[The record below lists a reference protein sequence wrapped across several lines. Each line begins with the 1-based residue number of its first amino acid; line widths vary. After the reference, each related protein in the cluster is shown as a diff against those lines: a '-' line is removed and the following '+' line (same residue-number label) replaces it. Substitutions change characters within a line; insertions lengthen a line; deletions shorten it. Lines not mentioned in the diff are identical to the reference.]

1 MKKRIFMF
9 ICVILSIIFIVF
21 YKTSKRNNDTDVL
34 KGNLTIIAEGEN
46 YNYLLNLSEKFKKN
60 NPKVNITIK
69 EMKENYFEKGF
80 EDSLKKPNNNAD
92 IVIMPSRYV
101 NYFGSKYP
109 LSFSEVNEF
118 ISSYRDSIRKERID
132 QVTVGDKIMAFPF
145 YDEPVVLYY
154 NKSLLDSN
162 NLKIEDI
169 RTWNHILSF
178 KNSINNNILAYTG
191 EDYFEFYNILMNQ
204 LKVDKSKKDNHV
216 NEIKAMEVLKEIFK
230 DNRASIL
237 NEDEATKLLINGD
250 IPFIIGNNKTL
261 KDIYKNVPSNK
272 KVELGV
278 SNIPSF
284 EPGGNRDVLSSGY
297 NFAIM
302 KECKNKKLT
311 EAFIEFAL
319 LEKYSTLE
327 ATNSYN
333 IFLSYNKYQD
343 ESIYNTSYSFIS
355 ERKPLRILDNINRNG
370 TYLKININDLE
381 NKDKINED
389 ISIIINSKNSVEK
402 DIKDLLKKYNK

>member
-21 YKTSKRNNDTDVL
+21 YKISKNNSDMGIL
-34 KGNLTIIAEGEN
+34 KGNLTILAEGEN
-46 YNYLLNLSEKFKKN
+46 YNYLLNLSEKFKTD

-69 EMKENYFEKGF
+69 EIKESYFKKGF
-80 EDSLKKPNNNAD
+80 EDSLKTPNNDAD

-118 ISSYRDSIRKERID
+118 ISSYKDSIRKERID

-145 YDEPVVLYY
+145 YDQPVVLYY
-154 NKSLLDSN
+154 NKSLLDIN
-162 NLKIEDI
+162 NLNIEDI
-169 RTWNHILSF
+169 RTWNHLISLKDSMI
-178 KNSINNNILAYTG
+178 NNNNILAYTG
-191 EDYFEFYNILMNQ
+191 EDYFEFYNILINQ
-204 LKVDKSKKDNHV
+204 LKVDKSKKDNYV
-216 NEIKAMEVLKEIFK
+216 SEIKAMEVLKEIFRGDK
-230 DNRASIL
+230 ASIL

-250 IPFIIGNNKTL
+250 IPFIVGNNKTL
-261 KDIYKNVPSNK
+261 KYIYKNVPSNK
-272 KVELGV
+272 KVSLGV
-278 SNIPSF
+278 SKIPGF

-302 KECKNKKLT
+302 KESKNKKLAET
-311 EAFIEFAL
+311 FIEFTL
-319 LEKYSTLE
+319 LEKYSVLE
-327 ATNSYN
+327 AANFYN

-343 ESIYNTSYSFIS
+343 DSIYNTNYSFIN

-370 TYLKININDLE
+370 TYLKINISDLE
-381 NKDKINED
+381 NKDKVNED
-389 ISIIINSKNSVEK
+389 IIKIINSENNVEK
-402 DIKDLLKKYNK
+402 DMKDLMGK

>member
-1 MKKRIFMF
+1 MF

>member
-178 KNSINNNILAYTG
+178 KNNINNNILAYTG

>member
-1 MKKRIFMF
+1 MKKKIFMF
-9 ICVILSIIFIVF
+9 ICIILSIIFIVF
-21 YKTSKRNNDTDVL
+21 YKTSKRNSDTGVL

-46 YNYLLNLSEKFKKN
+46 YNYLLNLCEKFKKN

-69 EMKENYFEKGF
+69 EMEEDYFKKGF

-132 QVTVGDKIMAFPF
+132 QVTIGDKIMAFPF

-154 NKSLLDSN
+154 NKLLLDSN

-169 RTWNHILSF
+169 STWNHILSL
-178 KNSINNNILAYTG
+178 KNSMNNNILAYTG
-191 EDYFEFYNILMNQ
+191 EDYFEFYNILINQ

-261 KDIYKNVPSNK
+261 NEIYINVPSNK

-278 SNIPSF
+278 SKIPSF

-302 KECKNKKLT
+302 KESKNKKLAET
-311 EAFIEFAL
+311 FIEFTL
-319 LEKYSTLE
+319 LEKYSILE

-333 IFLSYNKYQD
+333 IFLNYNKYQD
-343 ESIYNTSYSFIS
+343 ESIYNTSYSFIN

-389 ISIIINSKNSVEK
+389 ITKIINSENSVEK
-402 DIKDLLKKYNK
+402 DMEDLMGRYNK

>member
-21 YKTSKRNNDTDVL
+21 YKISKNNSDMGIL
-34 KGNLTIIAEGEN
+34 KGNLTILAEGEN
-46 YNYLLNLSEKFKKN
+46 YNYLLNLSEKFKTD

-69 EMKENYFEKGF
+69 EIKESYFKKGF
-80 EDSLKKPNNNAD
+80 EDSLKTPNNDAD

-118 ISSYRDSIRKERID
+118 ISSYKDSIRKERID

-145 YDEPVVLYY
+145 YDQPVVLYY
-154 NKSLLDSN
+154 NKSLLDIN
-162 NLKIEDI
+162 NLNIEDI
-169 RTWNHILSF
+169 RTWNHLISLKDSM
-178 KNSINNNILAYTG
+178 NNILAYTG
-191 EDYFEFYNILMNQ
+191 EDYFEFYNILINQ
-204 LKVDKSKKDNHV
+204 LKVDKSKKDNCV
-216 NEIKAMEVLKEIFK
+216 SEIKAMEVLKEIFRGDK
-230 DNRASIL
+230 ASIL

-250 IPFIIGNNKTL
+250 IPFIVGNNKTL
-261 KDIYKNVPSNK
+261 KYIYKNVPSNK
-272 KVELGV
+272 KVSLGV
-278 SNIPSF
+278 SKIPGF

-302 KECKNKKLT
+302 KESKNKKLAET
-311 EAFIEFAL
+311 FIEFTL
-319 LEKYSTLE
+319 LEKYSVLE
-327 ATNSYN
+327 AANFYN

-343 ESIYNTSYSFIS
+343 DSIYNTNYSFIN

-370 TYLKININDLE
+370 TYLKINISDLE
-381 NKDKINED
+381 NKDKVNED
-389 ISIIINSKNSVEK
+389 IIKIINSENNVEK
-402 DIKDLLKKYNK
+402 DMKDLMGK

>member
-1 MKKRIFMF
+1 
-9 ICVILSIIFIVF
+9 V
-21 YKTSKRNNDTDVL
+21 
-34 KGNLTIIAEGEN
+34 TI
-46 YNYLLNLSEKFKKN
+46 
-60 NPKVNITIK
+60 
-69 EMKENYFEKGF
+69 
-80 EDSLKKPNNNAD
+80 
-92 IVIMPSRYV
+92 
-101 NYFGSKYP
+101 
-109 LSFSEVNEF
+109 
-118 ISSYRDSIRKERID
+118 
-132 QVTVGDKIMAFPF
+132 GDKIMAFPF

-154 NKSLLDSN
+154 NKLLLDSN

-169 RTWNHILSF
+169 STWNHILSL
-178 KNSINNNILAYTG
+178 KNSMNNNILAYTG
-191 EDYFEFYNILMNQ
+191 EDYFEFYNILINQ

-261 KDIYKNVPSNK
+261 NEIYINVPSNK

-278 SNIPSF
+278 SKIPSF

-302 KECKNKKLT
+302 KESKNKKLAET
-311 EAFIEFAL
+311 FIEFTL
-319 LEKYSTLE
+319 LEKYSILE

-343 ESIYNTSYSFIS
+343 ESIYNTSYSFIN

-389 ISIIINSKNSVEK
+389 ITKIINSENSVEK
-402 DIKDLLKKYNK
+402 DMEDLMGKYNK

>member
-1 MKKRIFMF
+1 MF

-178 KNSINNNILAYTG
+178 KNNINNNILAYTG

>member
-1 MKKRIFMF
+1 MF

-355 ERKPLRILDNINRNG
+355 ETKPLRILDNINRNG

>member
-46 YNYLLNLSEKFKKN
+46 YNYVLNLSEKFKKN

-154 NKSLLDSN
+154 NKSILDSN

-230 DNRASIL
+230 YNRASIL

>member
-21 YKTSKRNNDTDVL
+21 YKISKNNSDMGIL
-34 KGNLTIIAEGEN
+34 KGNLTILAEGEN
-46 YNYLLNLSEKFKKN
+46 YNYLLNLSEKFKTD

-69 EMKENYFEKGF
+69 EIKESYFKKGF
-80 EDSLKKPNNNAD
+80 EDSLKIPNNDAD

-118 ISSYRDSIRKERID
+118 ISSYKDSIRKERID

-145 YDEPVVLYY
+145 YDQPVVLYY
-154 NKSLLDSN
+154 NKSLLDIN
-162 NLKIEDI
+162 NLNIEDI
-169 RTWNHILSF
+169 RTWNHLISLKDSMI
-178 KNSINNNILAYTG
+178 NNNNILAYTG
-191 EDYFEFYNILMNQ
+191 EDYFEFYNILINQ
-204 LKVDKSKKDNHV
+204 LKVDKSKKDNYV
-216 NEIKAMEVLKEIFK
+216 SEVKAMEVLKEIFRGDK
-230 DNRASIL
+230 ASIL

-250 IPFIIGNNKTL
+250 IPFIVGNNKTL
-261 KDIYKNVPSNK
+261 KYIYKNVPSNK
-272 KVELGV
+272 KVSLGV
-278 SNIPSF
+278 SKIPGF

-302 KECKNKKLT
+302 KESKNKKLAET
-311 EAFIEFAL
+311 FIEFTL
-319 LEKYSTLE
+319 LEKYSVLE
-327 ATNSYN
+327 AANFYN

-343 ESIYNTSYSFIS
+343 DSIYNTNYSFIN

-370 TYLKININDLE
+370 TYLKINISDLE
-381 NKDKINED
+381 NKDKVNED
-389 ISIIINSKNSVEK
+389 IIKIINSENNVEK
-402 DIKDLLKKYNK
+402 DMKDLMGK

>member
-1 MKKRIFMF
+1 MKKKIFVF
-9 ICVILSIIFIVF
+9 ICIILSIIFIVF
-21 YKTSKRNNDTDVL
+21 YKTSKRNSDTGVL

-60 NPKVNITIK
+60 NPKSNIIIK
-69 EMKENYFEKGF
+69 EMEEDYFEKGF
-80 EDSLKKPNNNAD
+80 EDSLKKSNNNAD

-132 QVTVGDKIMAFPF
+132 QVTIGDKIMAFPF
-145 YDEPVVLYY
+145 YDEPAVLYY

-169 RTWNHILSF
+169 STWNHILSL
-178 KNSINNNILAYTG
+178 KNSMNNNILAYTG
-191 EDYFEFYNILMNQ
+191 EDYFEFYNILINQ
-204 LKVDKSKKDNHV
+204 LKVDKSKKDNHL

-230 DNRASIL
+230 DNRSSIL

-261 KDIYKNVPSNK
+261 NEIYKNVPSNK

-278 SNIPSF
+278 SKIPSF
-284 EPGGNRDVLSSGY
+284 ESGGNRDVLSSGY

-302 KECKNKKLT
+302 KESKNKKLAET
-311 EAFIEFAL
+311 FIEFIL
-319 LEKYSTLE
+319 LEKYSILE

-343 ESIYNTSYSFIS
+343 ESIYNTSYSFIN

-381 NKDKINED
+381 NKDEINED
-389 ISIIINSKNSVEK
+389 ITKIINSENSVEK
-402 DIKDLLKKYNK
+402 DMEDLMGKYNK

>member
-21 YKTSKRNNDTDVL
+21 YKISKNNSDMGIL
-34 KGNLTIIAEGEN
+34 KGNLTILAEGEN
-46 YNYLLNLSEKFKKN
+46 YNYLLNLSEKFKTD

-69 EMKENYFEKGF
+69 EIKESYFKKGF
-80 EDSLKKPNNNAD
+80 EDSLKTPNNDAD

-118 ISSYRDSIRKERID
+118 ISSYKDSIRKERID

-145 YDEPVVLYY
+145 YDQPVVLYY
-154 NKSLLDSN
+154 NKSLLDIN
-162 NLKIEDI
+162 NLNIEDI
-169 RTWNHILSF
+169 RTWNHLISLKDSM
-178 KNSINNNILAYTG
+178 NNILAYTG
-191 EDYFEFYNILMNQ
+191 EDYFEFYNILINQ
-204 LKVDKSKKDNHV
+204 LKVDKSKKDNYV
-216 NEIKAMEVLKEIFK
+216 SEIKAMEVLKEIFRGDK
-230 DNRASIL
+230 ASIL

-250 IPFIIGNNKTL
+250 IPFIVGNNKTL
-261 KDIYKNVPSNK
+261 KYIYKNVPSNK
-272 KVELGV
+272 KVSLGV
-278 SNIPSF
+278 SKIPGF

-302 KECKNKKLT
+302 KESKNKKLAET
-311 EAFIEFAL
+311 FIEFTL
-319 LEKYSTLE
+319 LEKYSVLE
-327 ATNSYN
+327 AANFYN

-343 ESIYNTSYSFIS
+343 DSIYNTNYSFIN

-370 TYLKININDLE
+370 TYLKINISDLE
-381 NKDKINED
+381 NKDKVNED
-389 ISIIINSKNSVEK
+389 IIKIINSENNVEK
-402 DIKDLLKKYNK
+402 DMKDLMGK